1 MLFWIFVIL
10 FVLACIG
17 GCIFKYKIHNW
28 HYGNYEN
35 TCWCISVVTGFI
47 ITVMLFIMSLQYLTV
62 PGQIAVQ
69 KTTYESLS
77 YQVESN
83 MYDND
88 NDIGKKELMDQ
99 VTEYNANVQ
108 KNKALQRNFWV
119 GIFYP
124 DIWDQF
130 ETIPLEVQKGE

>member
-1 MLFWIFVIL
+1 
-10 FVLACIG
+10 
-17 GCIFKYKIHNW
+17 
-28 HYGNYEN
+28 
-35 TCWCISVVTGFI
+35 
-47 ITVMLFIMSLQYLTV
+47 
-62 PGQIAVQ
+62 
-69 KTTYESLS
+69 
-77 YQVESN
+77 

-99 VTEYNANVQ
+99 VTEYNVDVQ
-108 KNKALQRNFWV
+108 KHKALQRNFWV

>member
-10 FVLACIG
+10 FALSVIG

-28 HYGNYEN
+28 HYDDYECA
-35 TCWCISVVTGFI
+35 CWSISIVTGVI
-47 ITVMLFIMSLQYLTV
+47 VTVMLFIMSLQYLTV

-69 KTTYESLS
+69 KATYESLS

-99 VTEYNANVQ
+99 VTEYNVDVQ
-108 KNKALQRNFWV
+108 KHKALQRNFWV

>member
-1 MLFWIFVIL
+1 MLFWVFLIL
-10 FVLACIG
+10 FALTFIG

-28 HYGNYEN
+28 HYDDYEN

-47 ITVMLFIMSLQYLTV
+47 ITVMLFIMSLQYITI
-62 PGQIAVQ
+62 PGQIVTQ
-69 KTTYESLS
+69 KAIYESLS

-88 NDIGKKELMDQ
+88 NDIGKKELMNQ
-99 VTEYNANVQ
+99 VMEYNANVQ
-108 KNKALQRNFWV
+108 KHKALQRNFWV

>member
-10 FVLACIG
+10 FALAIAG
-17 GCIFKYKIHNW
+17 YCIFRYVIHQYKYRDF
-28 HYGNYEN
+28 EDFC
-35 TCWCISVVTGFI
+35 TCVAFTSGAI
-47 ITVMLFIMSLQYLTV
+47 IAVLLFVMTMMHLTV

-69 KTTYESLS
+69 QATYESLS

-99 VTEYNANVQ
+99 VTEYNVDVQ
-108 KNKALQRNFWV
+108 KHKALQRNFWV

-130 ETIPLEVQKGE
+130 ETIPLKVQKGE

>member
-1 MLFWIFVIL
+1 MLFWVFVIL
-10 FVLACIG
+10 FALAFTG

-28 HYGNYEN
+28 HYDDYER
-35 TCWCISVVTGFI
+35 TCWSISVATGFI
-47 ITVMLFIMSLQYLTV
+47 VVFMLFIMSLRYIHV
-62 PGQIAVQ
+62 PSDIAGYQ
-69 KTTYESLS
+69 TIYDSLS

-99 VTEYNANVQ
+99 VTEYNADVQ
-108 KNKALQRNFWV
+108 KHKALQHNFWV